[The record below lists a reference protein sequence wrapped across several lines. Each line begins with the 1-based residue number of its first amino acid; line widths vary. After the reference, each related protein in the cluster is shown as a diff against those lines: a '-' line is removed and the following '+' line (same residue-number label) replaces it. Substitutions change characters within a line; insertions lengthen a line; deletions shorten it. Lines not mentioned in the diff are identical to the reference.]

1 MIDSRDFDDDDLDF
15 DDDDDVDF
23 PIRKRMSDMT
33 LGERLRRFKQF
44 FDSSSRAMLQDCR
57 FRVVDDEDGI
67 GTLEI
72 LCPNEVVL
80 KRLSKKTMK
89 ISITINTAWSH
100 VKRFSLCVE
109 QDGELRCQ
117 RFILGGER
125 IGSDT

>member
-1 MIDSRDFDDDDLDF
+1 MIDPHDFDDDDFDF
-15 DDDDDVDF
+15 DNDDVV

-33 LGERLRRFKQF
+33 LGERLRLFKKF

-57 FRVVDDEDGI
+57 FRVVDDENGI

-72 LCPNEVVL
+72 LCPNEAVV
-80 KRLSKKTMK
+80 KRLSKKTLK
-89 ISITINTAWSH
+89 ISININTAWSH

-117 RFILGGER
+117 LFALGGER
-125 IGSDT
+125 IGGDA